1 VTNQCLTRDQFRY
14 NAIVVALRLWC
25 MSRRKSG
32 LFFAG
37 VALLLGMTACSAGS
51 GEPASVAGA
60 PMQQDSAASANA
72 AGGGSGSGVAK
83 QEAGKPAQQGQQA
96 NAPVQERK
104 LVQTARLEML
114 VKDPFEAISRA
125 RAVATGTGGFTGQED
140 SSGDRATITLQIPAD
155 RFDSAIEQ
163 LVQLGKPTTQHK
175 QATDV
180 TEQVVD
186 LDARLATQR
195 ASVDRMRLLLGKAQS
210 IGEIAQIESE
220 LTKRESELES
230 LQGRRDALGTKV
242 ALSTVTL
249 QVTRESAP
257 PAPVEADGGFIDG
270 LDDGWTA
277 FGSFW
282 TVTTTVFGAL
292 LPFLVVLAIP
302 VGLIFHFRRRR
313 RKSTVPVVESP

>member
-1 VTNQCLTRDQFRY
+1 
-14 NAIVVALRLWC
+14 

-37 VALLLGMTACSAGS
+37 VALLLGVAACSANQSGESASAPMANNAQQDSAGS
-51 GEPASVAGA
+51 GTGT
-60 PMQQDSAASANA
+60 
-72 AGGGSGSGVAK
+72 GSGSGSGPGVAK
-83 QEAGKPAQQGQQA
+83 QGSPPGQPAQQGQQA

-104 LVQTARLEML
+104 LVQTARLELL
-114 VKDPFEAISRA
+114 VKDPFEAVSRA
-125 RAVATGTGGFTGQED
+125 RSVATGTGGFTGQED

-195 ASVDRMRLLLGKAQS
+195 ASVDRMRVLLGKAQS
-210 IGEIAQIESE
+210 IGEISQIESE
-220 LTKRESELES
+220 LTKRESDLES

-249 QVTRESAP
+249 QVTKEASPVA
-257 PAPVEADGGFIDG
+257 AAQVEARGGFIDG

-277 FGSFW
+277 FGEFW
-282 TVTTTVFGAL
+282 TVTTTVIGAL
-292 LPFLVVLAIP
+292 LPFLVVVAIP
-302 VGLIFHFRRRR
+302 AVLIFHFRRKR
-313 RKSTVPVVESP
+313 RKSTPVATPVTESP

>member
-1 VTNQCLTRDQFRY
+1 
-14 NAIVVALRLWC
+14 

-37 VALLLGMTACSAGS
+37 VALLLGITACSAESGS
-51 GEPASVAGA
+51 PASVAGA
-60 PMQQDSAASANA
+60 PMQNNANADA
-72 AGGGSGSGVAK
+72 AGGGGSGEAK
-83 QEAGKPAQQGQQA
+83 QGNQRAQPGQPAQQGQQA

-104 LVQTARLEML
+104 LVQTARIELL

-125 RAVATGTGGFTGQED
+125 RGVATGTGGFTGQED
-140 SSGDRATITLQIPAD
+140 SSGDRASITLQIPAD

-163 LVQLGKPTTQHK
+163 LVELGKPTTQHK

-195 ASVDRMRLLLGKAQS
+195 ASVDRMRVLLAKAQS
-210 IGEIAQIESE
+210 VGEIAQIEGE
-220 LTKRESELES
+220 LTKRESDLES

-249 QVTRESAP
+249 QVTRESS
-257 PAPVEADGGFIDG
+257 PAAVQEASGGFVDG
-270 LDDGWTA
+270 LGDGWSA
-277 FGSFW
+277 FGDFW
-282 TVTTTVFGAL
+282 RVTTTVLGAL
-292 LPFLVVLAIP
+292 LPFLVVVAIP
-302 VGLIFHFRRRR
+302 AGLIFHFRRKR
-313 RKSTVPVVESP
+313 RKSPAAAAPAVEST